1 MLGRKYSSSK
11 LFHFYSRTAH
21 RGYLSFLSLDPTAQ
35 LPSQIQSGYLSTG
48 REIEGIN
55 KHTEKTEKIEKVE
68 SEGLAARGRMIR

>member
-1 MLGRKYSSSK
+1 
-11 LFHFYSRTAH
+11 
-21 RGYLSFLSLDPTAQ
+21 LSFLSLDPTAQ